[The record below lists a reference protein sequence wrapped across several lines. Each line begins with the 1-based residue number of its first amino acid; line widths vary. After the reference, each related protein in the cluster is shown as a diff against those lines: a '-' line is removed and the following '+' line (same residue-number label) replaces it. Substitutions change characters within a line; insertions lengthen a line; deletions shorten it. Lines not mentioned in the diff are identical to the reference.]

1 MNVTLTLCRKLSSEL
16 DALLLVVYEALHKSQ
31 RCKDHRRFIQVA
43 NQPSSSE
50 SVKGSLFRALLPILN
65 VHIDTA
71 EEALSHATCECFGI
85 SRILNELDTCA
96 NDLGKFAEQNHTLA
110 DQLDHFMA
118 PGMSN
123 SLSGEKRAIAEIE
136 EAVVKAIEN
145 LKFLSTCPSNV
156 NVRHE
161 DTPSFIINEENSFI
175 AMSDLCERLFPQQT
189 QSLEG
194 SHPSSTVQ
202 KRYSESQITA
212 AQALQGL
219 FVTSD
224 KE

>member
-1 MNVTLTLCRKLSSEL
+1 M
-16 DALLLVVYEALHKSQ
+16 YEALNKSQ
-31 RCKDHRRFIQVA
+31 RCNAHRRFIQVA
-43 NQPSSSE
+43 NQPSSLE
-50 SVKGSLFRALLPILN
+50 SMKGSLFRAMLPILN

-71 EEALSHATCECFGI
+71 EEALAHATCESFGI
-85 SRILNELDTCA
+85 SRILNELETCA

-118 PGMSN
+118 PGMNN

-136 EAVVKAIEN
+136 EAVVKAIDN
-145 LKFLSTCPSNV
+145 LKFLSTYSSDANV
-156 NVRHE
+156 L
-161 DTPSFIINEENSFI
+161 NEEAPLTIFDNGDNYFI
-175 AMSDLCERLFPQQT
+175 AISDLCERLFSHQT
-189 QSLEG
+189 PSLEDALP
-194 SHPSSTVQ
+194 PSTD
-202 KRYSESQITA
+202 KNRYSESQLTA

>member
-1 MNVTLTLCRKLSSEL
+1 M
-16 DALLLVVYEALHKSQ
+16 YEALNKSQ
-31 RCKDHRRFIQVA
+31 RCNAHRRFIQVA
-43 NQPSSSE
+43 NQPSSLE
-50 SVKGSLFRALLPILN
+50 SVKGSLFRAMLPILN

-71 EEALSHATCECFGI
+71 EEALSHATCESFGI
-85 SRILNELDTCA
+85 SRILNELETCA

-123 SLSGEKRAIAEIE
+123 SLSGEKRAVAEIE

-145 LKFLSTCPSNV
+145 LEFLSSCPSNA
-156 NVRHE
+156 NVR
-161 DTPSFIINEENSFI
+161 NEETLSLINNDSFI

-189 QSLEG
+189 PSLEG
-194 SHPSSTVQ
+194 AHPSFTQQ